1 MPWPAIRTFPPNPWD
16 RLWAGGGLGKRIL
29 AILGVS
35 DRFRFVRSTSSRS
48 SPHPTSS
55 HGTTPPRT
63 MLARTLRLTRPVRL
77 PRLATTPFR
86 TVHQSKPTPPSER
99 PSLATDPYPLPLSQ
113 PQLADDPSAAPRRTG
128 QTSLDSLDEELS
140 LPQPLDRTGEDVDTL
155 RARLVYQTRKRGTLE
170 TDLILS
176 TFAKEYLPTMSEDE
190 MKLFDKVR
198 SGVPTRK
205 EHER

>member
-1 MPWPAIRTFPPNPWD
+1 
-16 RLWAGGGLGKRIL
+16 
-29 AILGVS
+29 
-35 DRFRFVRSTSSRS
+35 
-48 SPHPTSS
+48 
-55 HGTTPPRT
+55 
-63 MLARTLRLTRPVRL
+63 MLARTLRLARPARL
-77 PRLATTPFR
+77 PFAAPTAVRH
-86 TVHQSKPTPPSER
+86 VHQSKPTPPSER

-113 PQLADDPSAAPRRTG
+113 SQLADDPSAAAPQRTG
-128 QTSLDSLDEELS
+128 QTSLDELDEELS

-198 SGVPTRK
+198 REGFPLKKCRV
-205 EHER
+205 EWC